1 MKLDFK
7 LPLTGSCQ
15 CGNVTYRADDAPLA
29 SLACHCIECQKL
41 SASVYSTVLIFK
53 SESIKFFGELKTW
66 ERSSDSGRRNVAY
79 FCPNCGNRM
88 YHFDPDNPLLTRLKS
103 GTLDSQEI
111 PPPQI
116 NQWTS
121 RKPSW
126 VEISDNLPNYSERM
140 SPDERKQLVG
150 IGYSP
155 TD

>member
-1 MKLDFK
+1 
-7 LPLTGSCQ
+7 
-15 CGNVTYRADDAPLA
+15 
-29 SLACHCIECQKL
+29 
-41 SASVYSTVLIFK
+41 
-53 SESIKFFGELKTW
+53 
-66 ERSSDSGRRNVAY
+66 
-79 FCPNCGNRM
+79 M

-126 VEISDNLPNYSERM
+126 VEISENLPNYSERM